1 MVNVMLK
8 IRYTIGA
15 SRWFSSVDSSQPRS
29 GGGGLNSHSL
39 RAAVRSVLE
48 SSVPSAATIRMPVLF
63 SFALSTGAP
72 SPPMAGAWAESRY
85 SINDATASCSLRSGS
100 VSCSLCSLSLRR
112 RAHIAADTGTHTPP
126 PRTRGIL

>member
-72 SPPMAGAWAESRY
+72 SPPMAGAGDPLGREP
-85 SINDATASCSLRSGS
+85 
-100 VSCSLCSLSLRR
+100 LSMMCQL
-112 RAHIAADTGTHTPP
+112 
-126 PRTRGIL
+126 

>member
-72 SPPMAGAWAESRY
+72 SPPMAGADPWAESRY
-85 SINDATASCSLRSGS
+85 YQ
-100 VSCSLCSLSLRR
+100 
-112 RAHIAADTGTHTPP
+112 
-126 PRTRGIL
+126 

>member
-1 MVNVMLK
+1 MMVNVMLK

-72 SPPMAGAWAESRY
+72 SPPIGGAGDLPGREPLR
-85 SINDATASCSLRSGS
+85 SINDASWIRGS
-100 VSCSLCSLSLRR
+100 VS
-112 RAHIAADTGTHTPP
+112 
-126 PRTRGIL
+126 

>member
-72 SPPMAGAWAESRY
+72 SPPMAGADPWAESRY
-85 SINDATASCSLRSGS
+85 CNRQETAVSQSSGS
-100 VSCSLCSLSLRR
+100 VSCSLCSRSLSVVL
-112 RAHIAADTGTHTPP
+112 TSLPTPV
-126 PRTRGIL
+126 RTQYI